1 MFNSPLG
8 VGIVLGPQANKLV
21 QVVWPENR
29 PISRQVVEIVH
40 DNGNEEV
47 DDLFFRE
54 IYIVRTLN
62 SIDLSEV

>member
-47 DDLFFRE
+47 DDLFTAR
-54 IYIVRTLN
+54 YT
-62 SIDLSEV
+62 